1 MDHKFYI
8 LCFAFHIF
16 LTLFNRNNS
25 MLCNLAPHQVQ
36 STLVFRRDLFV
47 MLQRNIFL
55 NFFLGPLCGILRQA
69 YIIQSLGSLIITSW
83 AQNDP
88 FIIEKD
94 LFMILKP
101 SRVFCRLVK
110 MTQKQIREYPC

>member
-1 MDHKFYI
+1 
-8 LCFAFHIF
+8 
-16 LTLFNRNNS
+16 
-25 MLCNLAPHQVQ
+25 MLCNSAPYQVP
-36 STLVFRRDLFV
+36 SSRVFRRDLFV

-55 NFFLGPLCGILRQA
+55 NYFLGPLCGILRQA

>member
-1 MDHKFYI
+1 
-8 LCFAFHIF
+8 
-16 LTLFNRNNS
+16 
-25 MLCNLAPHQVQ
+25 
-36 STLVFRRDLFV
+36 

-55 NFFLGPLCGILRQA
+55 NDFLDPLCGILRQA

-83 AQNDP
+83 AQNEP

-94 LFMILKP
+94 LFMILKL
-101 SRVFCRLVK
+101 SQVFCRLVK